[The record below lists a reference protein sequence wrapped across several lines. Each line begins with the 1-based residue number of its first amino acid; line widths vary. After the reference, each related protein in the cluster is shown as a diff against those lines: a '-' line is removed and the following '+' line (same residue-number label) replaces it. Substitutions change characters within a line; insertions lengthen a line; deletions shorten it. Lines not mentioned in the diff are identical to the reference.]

1 MRCRSAAA
9 PLVGNLYE
17 APRVK
22 RAFRDQ
28 HFFFFPSVSRCSRE
42 RNSALMARQSLCLA
56 ELSGQPPEPG
66 GSRPPWREGLTAKAR
81 AKPQWPRAIT
91 QTNVTAFYVAVDP
104 LSALK

>member
-1 MRCRSAAA
+1 MRRRESRG
-9 PLVGNLYE
+9 LFVINI
-17 APRVK
+17 
-22 RAFRDQ
+22 
-28 HFFFFPSVSRCSRE
+28 FFFFPSVSRCSRE
-42 RNSALMARQSLCLA
+42 RNSALMARQSPCLA

-104 LSALK
+104 LSALKCRLRLVN

>member
-1 MRCRSAAA
+1 MCCTPTVRLLIVLTLPPRYR
-9 PLVGNLYE
+9 LYE

-42 RNSALMARQSLCLA
+42 RNSALMARQSPCLA

-66 GSRPPWREGLTAKAR
+66 GSRPPWAGGVDGKSASKATMAPGHYANKCNCVLR
-81 AKPQWPRAIT
+81 CC
-91 QTNVTAFYVAVDP
+91 
-104 LSALK
+104 